1 MTCIFCAI
9 AEGSAPAHK
18 VYEDEQLLAFLDL
31 FPAHRGHLLIIPK
44 RHSDD
49 IFTADPSDIAAVAR
63 LSVPLARVLDR
74 VVGGDGLGVHQLNR
88 AAAGQTV
95 FHYHMHLIPQT
106 EGRPLNIHGRARG
119 DDGELTELAQSLSRA
134 LKTEMEATA

>member
-63 LSVPLARVLDR
+63 LSVPLARVW
-74 VVGGDGLGVHQLNR
+74 
-88 AAAGQTV
+88 
-95 FHYHMHLIPQT
+95 I
-106 EGRPLNIHGRARG
+106 
-119 DDGELTELAQSLSRA
+119 A
-134 LKTEMEATA
+134 L